1 MLGWDVFRGTHP
13 ILKDLLVPFH
23 TCAGQTSV
31 VWNERKI
38 FKQKSSKKPG
48 DYSGMG

>member
-23 TCAGQTSV
+23 TCAGKLQWFGTDARSLGKKV
-31 VWNERKI
+31 P
-38 FKQKSSKKPG
+38 KKPG
-48 DYSGMG
+48 DYFGLG